1 MEKFLIFLFNFW
13 DVIWFLVC
21 IWLKVFLFMRIFFVL
36 DWVVFLLE
44 SLVGN
49 LFIVDFNLFNS
60 FGEIVNK
67 L

>member
-1 MEKFLIFLFNFW
+1 
-13 DVIWFLVC
+13 
-21 IWLKVFLFMRIFFVL
+21 MRIFFVL